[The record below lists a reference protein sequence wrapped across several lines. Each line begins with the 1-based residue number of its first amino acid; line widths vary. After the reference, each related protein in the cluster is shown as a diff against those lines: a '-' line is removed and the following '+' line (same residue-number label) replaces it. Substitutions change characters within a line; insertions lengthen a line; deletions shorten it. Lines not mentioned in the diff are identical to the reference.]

1 MPEVE
6 TERPPDLLP
15 VRLPGR
21 AGADST
27 PSAEA
32 LIRHVKE
39 GLRSRKYTFG
49 DVLPSESELQE
60 LYGATRDEVRQGIQH
75 LRRAGCLQLH
85 DEYLETFILDPG
97 TERGGPEPTDE
108 LAHRVARLESLC
120 RELSVRLATVESQLA
135 RQDRPEAL

>member
-1 MPEVE
+1 MPEVK

-32 LIRHVKE
+32 LVRHVKE
-39 GLRSRKYTFG
+39 GLRSRQYTFG

-60 LYGATRDEVRQGIQH
+60 LYGATSDEVRQGIQH
-75 LRRAGCLQLH
+75 LRREGCLQLH

-97 TERGGPEPTDE
+97 TERVGLEPTDE

-120 RELSVRLATVESQLA
+120 GELSARLATVESQLA
-135 RQDRPEAL
+135 RRNRPEAR